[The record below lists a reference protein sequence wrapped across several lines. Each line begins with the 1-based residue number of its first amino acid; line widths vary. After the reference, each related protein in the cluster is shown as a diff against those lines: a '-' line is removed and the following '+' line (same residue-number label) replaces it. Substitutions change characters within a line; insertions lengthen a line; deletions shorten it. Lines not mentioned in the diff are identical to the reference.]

1 MKSSSEMRS
10 VHDMNHAGVE
20 YVLAKIRSNRWIPG
34 ARRFL
39 KLVAR
44 QCAICPKRKKAVQSQ
59 IMGSI
64 TEERLTPSPA
74 FYYSTVDFVHY
85 QRFIQEKDSR

>member
-1 MKSSSEMRS
+1 MRS
-10 VHDMNHAGVE
+10 VHNMNHAGVE
-20 YVLAKIRSNRWIPG
+20 YVLAKIRSNRWIP
-34 ARRFL
+34 AACRFL

-44 QCAICPKRKKAVQSQ
+44 RRAICPKRKKAIQSQ

-64 TEERLTPSPA
+64 TEERLTPSPT
-74 FYYSTVDFVHY
+74 FYVDFVHY